1 MEGFKINHTPN
12 ATKLPT
18 VPGANGIS
26 QRIEQF
32 YNLSQLKFHYGLEL
46 FYRTFIIV
54 QICQSC
60 KNRKIVMKRFRLYTK
75 LILSQ
80 L

>member
-1 MEGFKINHTPN
+1 MRRKRGSIMEGFKINHTPN

-32 YNLSQLKFHYGLEL
+32 L
-46 FYRTFIIV
+46 
-54 QICQSC
+54 
-60 KNRKIVMKRFRLYTK
+60 
-75 LILSQ
+75 
-80 L
+80 